1 MHPLQRL
8 CMGLSICGFVTALA
22 HAETPMREF
31 YVGAPPYQMY
41 VQEWAAASGKLAG
54 SSCDYDSW
62 WSPYRIHMDY
72 RTRRQARLGST
83 VRRTGLA
90 GLRGGLA
97 WRGSLRLL
105 A

>member
-1 MHPLQRL
+1 VRFINYLVL
-8 CMGLSICGFVTALA
+8 GICGLSSAAVNADSPI
-22 HAETPMREF
+22 REF

-41 VQEWAAASGKLAG
+41 VQEWAAASGKLARAAPVIMN
-54 SSCDYDSW
+54 SW
-62 WSPYRIHMDY
+62 WGPYWIHMDHG
-72 RTRRQARLGST
+72 TGGQARLGSS

-97 WRGSLRLL
+97 WRGSLWLL